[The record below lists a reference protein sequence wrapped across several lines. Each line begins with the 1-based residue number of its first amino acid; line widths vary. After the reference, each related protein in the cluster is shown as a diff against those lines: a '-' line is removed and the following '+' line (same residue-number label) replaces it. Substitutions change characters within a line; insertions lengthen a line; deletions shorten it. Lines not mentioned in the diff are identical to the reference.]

1 MKRNKTL
8 AFVTRARSQ
17 RARTFSACVLA
28 LTIIASTEPALAK
41 DPEPYNPADAARKYC
56 GRAYKRYCAN
66 VPPQGV
72 QALDCLK
79 QNVRRLS
86 PACRK
91 AVQQL

>member
-1 MKRNKTL
+1 MKRNRIL
-8 AFVTRARSQ
+8 AFVTRA
-17 RARTFSACVLA
+17 ARTLAACAFA
-28 LTIIASTEPALAK
+28 LTFFATAEPAFAK
-41 DPEPYNPADAARKYC
+41 DPQPYNAADAARKYC

-66 VPPQGV
+66 VPAAGI

-79 QNVRRLS
+79 QNVRRLP